1 METVVNSTVE
11 SKPAA
16 PFKVGKDFPL
26 WLHPS
31 GRWCKKIHQKV
42 HYFGKADNPQGALE
56 EWLRV
61 KDSLIAGRSRP
72 AKTDGITVGE
82 LCNEFLTAK
91 KALLDTR
98 ELTPRTFAN
107 YKGGTDLLVATL
119 GKSACAAGVTAA
131 DFGRLREAMARGR
144 GVVSLRGHILTARM
158 VFKFGYDNGLL
169 TNTARFGQ
177 AFKIP
182 SKSVLRR
189 ARQAKGKRMFEAA
202 ELREVIE
209 AAAQP
214 LRAMILLGINCAF
227 GASDISSLPVSAVDL
242 TAGWIEFPR
251 PKTSVERR
259 CPLWPETIKALREA
273 MAEPID
279 PKSQDDAGLV
289 FLTRCRQ
296 RWVRTTPI
304 NPKTGEGGNP
314 RDAVACEM
322 SKLLTKLGLKREGL
336 NFYALRHTFETIA
349 GATGDQ
355 IAVDAVMGHA
365 DQSMAAAYRE
375 GMIDDDRLK
384 AVSDHVRTWLFP
396 KRKRSCKI

>member
-1 METVVNSTVE
+1 MGKVNDSALGSK
-11 SKPAA
+11 SKP
-16 PFKVGKDFPL
+16 GKDFPL

-31 GRWCKKIHQKV
+31 GRWCKKIRQKV
-42 HYFGKADNPQGALE
+42 HYFGKADNPQAALD

-61 KDSLIAGRSRP
+61 KDNLLAGRTRP
-72 AKTDGITVGE
+72 AKSDSLTIGE

-91 KALLDTR
+91 KSMLDTQ
-98 ELTPRTFAN
+98 ELTPRAFAN
-107 YKGGTDLLVATL
+107 YKGSTDILVATL
-119 GKSACAAGVTAA
+119 GKNTSAAGLTAE
-131 DFGRLREAMARGR
+131 DFGNIRAALANGR
-144 GVVSLRGHILTARM
+144 GVVSLRGHVLNVRM

-169 TNTARFGQ
+169 TNSPRFGQ

-202 ELREVIE
+202 ELRQVIQ
-209 AAAQP
+209 AAPQP
-214 LRAMILLGINCAF
+214 LRSMILLGINCAF

-242 TAGWIEFPR
+242 QSGWIEFPR

-259 CPLWPETIKALREA
+259 CLLWPETIKALREA
-273 MAEPID
+273 MTD
-279 PKSQDDAGLV
+279 PKEPKSSDDAGLV

-296 RWVRTTPI
+296 RWVRSTPI
-304 NPKTGEGGNP
+304 DQETGEGGSP

-322 SKLLTKLGLKREGL
+322 TKLLTELGIKREGL

-349 GATGDQ
+349 GAAGDQ
-355 IAVDAVMGHA
+355 IAVNAVMGHA

-375 GMIDDDRLK
+375 GMIGDDRLK
-384 AVSDHVRTWLFP
+384 AVTGFVRSWLFP
-396 KRKRSCKI
+396 AKRRAR